1 MRRGRGGLGLIHAG
15 NRNLSHALKSTL
27 PVRRKILSLE
37 SCRRLFCLWEAAP
50 ARTGSSWEPEPA
62 WTGTRT
68 ALAVP
73 TGSAQSIT
81 LMIPKT
87 PPKPW
92 MSSPGHRG
100 CLTTG
105 QELTWP
111 LPSALKYQMEPSLR
125 VGENQLNS
133 RELSKI
139 PHRDTSGA
147 GGRGL

>member
-1 MRRGRGGLGLIHAG
+1 MGVDPRRKYKY
-15 NRNLSHALKSTL
+15 LSHLEILASC
-27 PVRRKILSLE
+27 REKILCLE
-37 SCRRLFCLWEAAP
+37 SCWRLLCLWDAGS

-87 PPKPW
+87 PPKTW
-92 MSSPGHRG
+92 MSSPGLRG

-105 QELTWP
+105 QELIWP
-111 LPSALKYQMEPSLR
+111 LSSPALKYLMEPNLR

-133 RELSKI
+133 RELGQD
-139 PHRDTSGA
+139 PHKNISGA
-147 GGRGL
+147 GGQGS